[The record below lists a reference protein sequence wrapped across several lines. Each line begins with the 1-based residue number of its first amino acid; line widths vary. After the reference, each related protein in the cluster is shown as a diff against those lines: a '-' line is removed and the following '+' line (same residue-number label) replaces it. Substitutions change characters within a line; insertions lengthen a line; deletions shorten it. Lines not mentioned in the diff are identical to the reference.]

1 MGKLRTNGRQ
11 FFERGVKM
19 RKEEIKQAALTLFAN
34 NGFEGT
40 SLADIA
46 GVVGLKKQ
54 SIYSHFKDKD
64 DLFLSIMKDA
74 KSTEINYYR
83 AHLQNSDLSR
93 PDLVLSSLLFGVKN
107 LYDTD
112 AGFKFWLRYGFYPPK
127 HLYDIVQAEICENL
141 IQMEQDFTRLFN
153 DWIAQ
158 KLIPKQDVETMKE
171 AYMGILDA
179 VIVEIVYAKESQRI
193 ERKITALWQIFWKGI
208 TLKA

>member
-1 MGKLRTNGRQ
+1 
-11 FFERGVKM
+11 M

-74 KSTEINYYR
+74 KSTEIDCYR
-83 AHLQNSDLSR
+83 AKLRDSDLSR
-93 PDLVLSSLLFGVKN
+93 PDLVLSSLLFGVKE

-112 AGFKFWLRYGFYPPK
+112 EAYQFWLRYGFYPPK
-127 HLYDIVQAEICENL
+127 HLYEVVQADITENVL
-141 IQMEQDFTRLFN
+141 QMEHEFTNLFSN
-153 DWIAQ
+153 WMEQ
-158 KLIPKQDVETMKE
+158 KLIPMQDVETMKE

-179 VIVEIVYAKESQRI
+179 VIVDIVYVNDP
-193 ERKITALWQIFWKGI
+193 ERTEKKITALWQIFWRGI
-208 TLKA
+208 TLKALN

>member
-1 MGKLRTNGRQ
+1 
-11 FFERGVKM
+11 M
-19 RKEEIKQAALTLFAN
+19 RKEEIKQAALELFAS

-74 KSTEINYYR
+74 KSTEIDYYR
-83 AHLQNSDLSR
+83 AHLQDSDLSR
-93 PDLVLSSLLFGVKN
+93 PDLVLASLLFGVKN

-112 AGFKFWLRYGFYPPK
+112 AAFQFWLRYGFYPPK
-127 HLYDIVQAEICENL
+127 HLYDIVQAEISDNVS
-141 IQMEQDFTRLFN
+141 QMEQDFTELFSS
-153 DWIAQ
+153 WMEQ
-158 KLIPKQDVETMKE
+158 KLIPEQDVGTMKE

-179 VIVEIVYAKESQRI
+179 VIVEIVYVNEPQRTQK
-193 ERKITALWQIFWKGI
+193 KITALWQIFWRGI

>member
-1 MGKLRTNGRQ
+1 M
-11 FFERGVKM
+11 M

-74 KSTEINYYR
+74 KSTEIDYYR
-83 AHLQNSDLSR
+83 TKLRDSDLSR
-93 PDLVLSSLLFGVKN
+93 PDLVLSSLLFGVKE

-112 AGFKFWLRYGFYPPK
+112 EAYQFWLRYGFYPPK
-127 HLYDIVQAEICENL
+127 HLYEVVQADITENVL
-141 IQMEQDFTRLFN
+141 QMEHEFTNLFSN
-153 DWIAQ
+153 WMEQ
-158 KLIPKQDVETMKE
+158 KLIPMQDVETMKE

-179 VIVEIVYAKESQRI
+179 VIVDIVYVNDP
-193 ERKITALWQIFWKGI
+193 ERTEKKITALWQIFWRGI
-208 TLKA
+208 TLKALN

>member
-1 MGKLRTNGRQ
+1 
-11 FFERGVKM
+11 M
-19 RKEEIKQAALTLFAN
+19 RKEEIKQAALELFAS

-40 SLADIA
+40 SLEDIA

-74 KSTEINYYR
+74 KSTEIDYYR
-83 AHLQNSDLSR
+83 AHLQDSDLSR
-93 PDLVLSSLLFGVKN
+93 PDLVLASLLFGVKN

-112 AGFKFWLRYGFYPPK
+112 AAFQFWLRYGFYPPK
-127 HLYDIVQAEICENL
+127 HLYDIVQAEISDNVS
-141 IQMEQDFTRLFN
+141 QMEQDFTELFSS
-153 DWIAQ
+153 WMEQ
-158 KLIPKQDVETMKE
+158 KLIPEQDVETMKE

-179 VIVEIVYAKESQRI
+179 VIVEIVYVNEPQRTQK
-193 ERKITALWQIFWKGI
+193 KITALWQIFWRGI

>member
-1 MGKLRTNGRQ
+1 
-11 FFERGVKM
+11 M

-74 KSTEINYYR
+74 KSTEIDYYR
-83 AHLQNSDLSR
+83 TKLRDSDLSR
-93 PDLVLSSLLFGVKN
+93 PDLALSSLLFGVKE

-112 AGFKFWLRYGFYPPK
+112 EAYQFWLRYGFYPPK
-127 HLYDIVQAEICENL
+127 HLYDIVQADITENIL
-141 IQMEQDFTRLFN
+141 QMEQDFTDLFS
-153 DWIAQ
+153 DWIEQ

-179 VIVEIVYAKESQRI
+179 VIVDIVYVNDP
-193 ERKITALWQIFWKGI
+193 ERTKKKITALWQIFWRGI

>member
-1 MGKLRTNGRQ
+1 
-11 FFERGVKM
+11 M
-19 RKEEIKQAALTLFAN
+19 RKEEIKQAALELFAS

-74 KSTEINYYR
+74 KSTEIDYYR
-83 AHLQNSDLSR
+83 AHLQDSDLSR
-93 PDLVLSSLLFGVKN
+93 PDLVLASLLFGVKN

-112 AGFKFWLRYGFYPPK
+112 AAFQFWLRYGFYPPK
-127 HLYDIVQAEICENL
+127 HLYNIVQAEISDNVS
-141 IQMEQDFTRLFN
+141 QMEQDFTELFSS
-153 DWIAQ
+153 WMEQ
-158 KLIPKQDVETMKE
+158 KLIPEQDVETMKE

-179 VIVEIVYAKESQRI
+179 VIVEIVYVNEPQRTQK
-193 ERKITALWQIFWKGI
+193 KITALWQIFWRGI

>member
-1 MGKLRTNGRQ
+1 
-11 FFERGVKM
+11 M

-74 KSTEINYYR
+74 KSTEYE
-83 AHLQNSDLSR
+83 
-93 PDLVLSSLLFGVKN
+93 V
-107 LYDTD
+107 
-112 AGFKFWLRYGFYPPK
+112 
-127 HLYDIVQAEICENL
+127 VQADITENVL
-141 IQMEQDFTRLFN
+141 QMEHEFTDLFSN
-153 DWIAQ
+153 WMEQ
-158 KLIPKQDVETMKE
+158 KLIPMQDVETMKE

-179 VIVEIVYAKESQRI
+179 VIVDIVYVNDP
-193 ERKITALWQIFWKGI
+193 ERTEKKITALWQIFWRGI
-208 TLKA
+208 TLKALN

>member
-1 MGKLRTNGRQ
+1 
-11 FFERGVKM
+11 M
-19 RKEEIKQAALTLFAN
+19 RKEEIKQAALELFAS

-74 KSTEINYYR
+74 KSTEIDYYR
-83 AHLQNSDLSR
+83 AHLQDSDLSR
-93 PDLVLSSLLFGVKN
+93 PDLVLASLLFGVKN

-112 AGFKFWLRYGFYPPK
+112 AAFQFWLRYGFYPPK
-127 HLYDIVQAEICENL
+127 HLYDIVQAEISENVS
-141 IQMEQDFTRLFN
+141 QMEQDFTELFST
-153 DWIAQ
+153 WMEK
-158 KLIPKQDVETMKE
+158 KLIPEQDVETMKE

-179 VIVEIVYAKESQRI
+179 VIVEIVYVNEPQRTQK
-193 ERKITALWQIFWKGI
+193 KITALWQIFWRGI

>member
-1 MGKLRTNGRQ
+1 
-11 FFERGVKM
+11 M
-19 RKEEIKQAALTLFAN
+19 RKKEIKQAALKLFAS

-74 KSTEINYYR
+74 KSTEIDYYR
-83 AHLQNSDLSR
+83 AHLQDSDLSR
-93 PDLVLSSLLFGVKN
+93 PDLVLASLLFGVKN

-112 AGFKFWLRYGFYPPK
+112 AGFQFWLRYGFYPPK
-127 HLYDIVQAEICENL
+127 HLYDIVQAEISDNVS
-141 IQMEQDFTRLFN
+141 QMEQDFTVLFSN
-153 DWIAQ
+153 WIAQ
-158 KLIPKQDVETMKE
+158 KLIPEQDVETMKE

-179 VIVEIVYAKESQRI
+179 VIVEIVYVNEPQRS
-193 ERKITALWQIFWKGI
+193 ERKITALWQIFWRGI

>member
-1 MGKLRTNGRQ
+1 
-11 FFERGVKM
+11 M
-19 RKEEIKQAALTLFAN
+19 RKEEIKQAALELFAS

-74 KSTEINYYR
+74 KSTEIDYYR
-83 AHLQNSDLSR
+83 AHLQDSDLSR
-93 PDLVLSSLLFGVKN
+93 PDLVLASLLFGVKN

-112 AGFKFWLRYGFYPPK
+112 AAFQFWLRYGFYPPK
-127 HLYDIVQAEICENL
+127 HLYDIVQSEISDNVS
-141 IQMEQDFTRLFN
+141 QMEQDFTELFSS
-153 DWIAQ
+153 WMEQ
-158 KLIPKQDVETMKE
+158 KLIPEQDVETMKE

-179 VIVEIVYAKESQRI
+179 VIVEIVYVNEPQRTQK
-193 ERKITALWQIFWKGI
+193 KITALWQIFWRGI

>member
-1 MGKLRTNGRQ
+1 
-11 FFERGVKM
+11 M

-74 KSTEINYYR
+74 KSTEIDYYR
-83 AHLQNSDLSR
+83 AKLRDSDLSR
-93 PDLVLSSLLFGVKN
+93 PDLVLSSLLFGVKE

-112 AGFKFWLRYGFYPPK
+112 EAYQFWLRYGFNR
-127 HLYDIVQAEICENL
+127 QSICMKWSKQILPRTCCKWNMNL
-141 IQMEQDFTRLFN
+141 
-153 DWIAQ
+153 
-158 KLIPKQDVETMKE
+158 LIYLAIGWNK
-171 AYMGILDA
+171 
-179 VIVEIVYAKESQRI
+179 S
-193 ERKITALWQIFWKGI
+193 
-208 TLKA
+208 

>member
-1 MGKLRTNGRQ
+1 
-11 FFERGVKM
+11 M

-74 KSTEINYYR
+74 KSTEIDYYR
-83 AHLQNSDLSR
+83 TKLRDSDLSR
-93 PDLVLSSLLFGVKN
+93 PDLVLSSLLFGVKE

-112 AGFKFWLRYGFYPPK
+112 EAYQFWLRYGFYPPK
-127 HLYDIVQAEICENL
+127 HLYEVVQADITENVL
-141 IQMEQDFTRLFN
+141 QMEHEFTNLFSN
-153 DWIAQ
+153 WMEQ
-158 KLIPKQDVETMKE
+158 KLIPMQDVETMKE

-179 VIVEIVYAKESQRI
+179 VIVDIVYVNDP
-193 ERKITALWQIFWKGI
+193 ERTEKKITALWQIFWRGI
-208 TLKA
+208 TLKALN